1 MSADLSI
8 ARPAEA
14 VRHRDTQSEGSPKT
28 MLQQA
33 LDDALV
39 VEQLSLS
46 FGGNHVLQDI
56 GMTLRAGDITGLIG
70 PNGAGKTSFF
80 NCLTGLY
87 APQVGAIRFG
97 GDRLEKVPPAGRAAL
112 GFSRSFQHVALCP
125 ELSVVEN
132 VMIGLDRQSTAGWLD
147 AFLPLARGRAERTS
161 HRATALAALARLG
174 IAEVADVLPAQ
185 LPPGVL
191 RLAEIARATVGAP
204 RVLLLDE
211 PAAGLNS
218 VETHDLAQ
226 ALKTL
231 RSPQLVLVVVEHD
244 MDLIMEVCDQ
254 IHVLNVGR
262 VLASG
267 SPAQIRANPEVVR
280 VYLGDDDA

>member
-1 MSADLSI
+1 MAMGGSKYLSQ
-8 ARPAEA
+8 PA
-14 VRHRDTQSEGSPKT
+14 S
-28 MLQQA
+28 
-33 LDDALV
+33 LV
-39 VEQLSLS
+39 VEDVCLS
-46 FGGNHVLQDI
+46 FGGNQVLQ
-56 GMTLRAGDITGLIG
+56 GITMQLEPGQVAGLIG

-87 APQVGAIRFG
+87 SPQKGRMTLGAQCLDGLAPS
-97 GDRLEKVPPAGRAAL
+97 DRAAL

-132 VMIGLDRQSTAGWLD
+132 VMIGLDRQSQAGWLA
-147 AFLPLARGRAERTS
+147 AFLPLRSGREER
-161 HRATALAALARLG
+161 HQNREQALEALMRLG
-174 IAEVADVLPAQ
+174 IAEVAEKFPSQ

-191 RLAEIARATVGAP
+191 RLAEIARAIVGRP

-218 VETHDLAQ
+218 VETRDLSS
-226 ALKTL
+226 ALKKL
-231 RSPQLVLVVVEHD
+231 RSADLVLVVVEHD
-244 MDLIMEVCDQ
+244 MDLIMDVCDT

-262 VLASG
+262 LLASG
-267 SPAQIRANPEVVR
+267 TPADIRADPEVVK

>member
-1 MSADLSI
+1 MSGSAV
-8 ARPAEA
+8 AEA
-14 VRHRDTQSEGSPKT
+14 VPLRVD
-28 MLQQA
+28 
-33 LDDALV
+33 
-39 VEQLSLS
+39 QLALS
-46 FGGNHVLQDI
+46 FGGVKVLQDI
-56 GMTLRAGDITGLIG
+56 ELEFRPGEVTGLIG

-87 APQVGAIRFG
+87 SPQQGSIRL
-97 GDRLEKVPPAGRAAL
+97 GDRHLEGIAPAGRAAL

-132 VMIGLDRQSTAGWLD
+132 VMIGLDRQSEAGWLD
-147 AFLPLARGRAERTS
+147 AFLPLARGRRERI
-161 HRATALAALARLG
+161 HNRALALDALRRLG
-174 IAEVADVLPAQ
+174 IAELADESPMQ

-191 RLAEIARATVGAP
+191 RLAEIARAIAGAP

-218 VETHDLAQ
+218 VETHELAE
-226 ALKTL
+226 ALKRL
-231 RSPQLVLVVVEHD
+231 RSPGLVLVVVEHD
-244 MDLIMEVCDQ
+244 MDLIMEVCDT

-267 SPAQIRANPEVVR
+267 NPADVRANPEVVR
-280 VYLGDDDA
+280 VYLGDDDE

>member
-1 MSADLSI
+1 MSA
-8 ARPAEA
+8 
-14 VRHRDTQSEGSPKT
+14 V
-28 MLQQA
+28 LQEP
-33 LDDALV
+33 DGGALV

-46 FGGNHVLQDI
+46 FGGIHVLQEI
-56 GMTLRAGDITGLIG
+56 GMTLRAGQITGLIG

-97 GDRLEKVPPAGRAAL
+97 GRRLERVPPAGRAAL

-125 ELSVVEN
+125 ELSIAEN
-132 VMIGLDRQSTAGWLD
+132 VMIGLHRLSGAGWLD
-147 AFLPLARGRAERTS
+147 AILPLARGRAERRA
-161 HRATALAALARLG
+161 HRSQAVAALHRLG
-174 IAEVADVLPAQ
+174 IADVADAMPAQ

-262 VLASG
+262 VLACG
-267 SPAQIRANPEVVR
+267 TPAQVRANPEVVR
-280 VYLGDDDA
+280 VYLGDDDV

>member
-1 MSADLSI
+1 MSGA
-8 ARPAEA
+8 AVMEA
-14 VRHRDTQSEGSPKT
+14 VPLTVDK
-28 MLQQA
+28 LA
-33 LDDALV
+33 
-39 VEQLSLS
+39 LS
-46 FGGNHVLQDI
+46 FGGVKVLQDI
-56 GMTLRAGDITGLIG
+56 GLTFLPGEVTGLIG

-87 APQVGAIRFG
+87 SPQQGSISLG
-97 GDRLEKVPPAGRAAL
+97 GKHLEGIPPAGRAGL

-125 ELSVVEN
+125 ELSVIEN
-132 VMIGLDRQSTAGWLD
+132 VMIGLDRQSQAGWLD
-147 AFLPLARGRAERTS
+147 AFLPLARGRRERMH
-161 HRATALAALARLG
+161 HRTLALEALTRLG
-174 IAEVADVLPAQ
+174 IADLADTSPTQ

-191 RLAEIARATVGAP
+191 RLAEIARAIAGAP

-218 VETHDLAQ
+218 VETHELSE
-226 ALKTL
+226 ALKRL
-231 RSPQLVLVVVEHD
+231 RSPRLVLVVVEHD
-244 MDLIMEVCDQ
+244 MDLIMEVCDT

-267 SPAQIRANPEVVR
+267 KPAEVRANPDVVR